1 MGGAILHISNSKSFH
16 SFLSFPTHFIL
27 HKLLQELHPIAA
39 QCCPADLWMANQ
51 IPCQAGNIL
60 WKGLG
65 WCEWHQRPTNSLEN
79 ETSEKPC
86 FFQISASFGTPHWA
100 KTHVIWYLYWI
111 LHQSNGWITKKRPVD
126 YEFRRSSWCKLIA
139 AYQKKFKWNA
149 LFLGFWSYDSPNV
162 T

>member
-1 MGGAILHISNSKSFH
+1 MGEQFFILATLYHSIHSYPRRISSFTNSKS
-16 SFLSFPTHFIL
+16 SIP
-27 HKLLQELHPIAA
+27 LLPNKQP
-39 QCCPADLWMANQ
+39 DFWMANQ

-65 WCEWHQRPTNSLEN
+65 WCEWHQRPTNSLED

-126 YEFRRSSWCKLIA
+126 YEFRRSSWCKLLYINI
-139 AYQKKFKWNA
+139 KVKCTVSR
-149 LFLGFWSYDSPNV
+149 FLVLWFTKRHISKTN
-162 T
+162 